1 MITRGERIGLRQ
13 VRECDLDRFHA
24 HHADVA
30 NRGAYFPVGVLPEPV
45 FRTRFGETGFWG
57 ETDGTLLIVP
67 LDAPDTFVGHV
78 QFFRTVPYLDE
89 LELSYHV
96 YAAEHTGKGIATEA
110 VRLTT
115 RYLFDRTHLNRIRLI
130 LHPDNAAS
138 IRVAEKCGYRH
149 EGTARSA
156 WYHRGRHHDVEV
168 FAIVRAEADRLDE
181 AGIG

>member
-13 VRECDLDRFHA
+13 VRERDLDRFHA
-24 HHADVA
+24 FHADVA
-30 NRGAYFPVGVLPEPV
+30 NRGPYFPLGVHPEPV
-45 FRTRFGETGFWG
+45 LRARFAETGFWG

-67 LDAPDTFVGHV
+67 LEARDTLVGHV
-78 QFFRTVPYLDE
+78 EFFRTVRYLDE

-96 YAAEHTGKGIATEA
+96 YDAAQTGKGFASEA

-115 RYLFDRTHLNRIRLI
+115 RYLFDRTRLNRVRLI
-130 LHPDNAAS
+130 IHPDNAAS

-168 FAIVRAEADRLDE
+168 YAIVRVDA
-181 AGIG
+181 AG